1 MSRKHLTII
10 AENAVFCLFD
20 FTQSNGIKLAITI
33 NFETTCFEKYL
44 YNRRNTMKNK
54 LILTLAG
61 ISALAVAG
69 CDNTATNSNT
79 NVNRALN
86 ANNSNVAVVVPS
98 NTNATTANTYTV
110 STTNSWNGNITREEY
125 EKDKANYANRA
136 KEAGSTVGQG
146 ANDAWLW
153 TKTKA
158 ALATTTDLRD
168 STINVDVTNDVVTL
182 KGTVAS
188 AAEKTKAE
196 SVAKGIDGVKSVK
209 NDLQVKANDSMTNQM
224 VNGTANTK
232 SNTNANA
239 AKK

>member
-1 MSRKHLTII
+1 MR
-10 AENAVFCLFD
+10 
-20 FTQSNGIKLAITI
+20 
-33 NFETTCFEKYL
+33 
-44 YNRRNTMKNK
+44 NK

-69 CDNTATNSNT
+69 CDNTATNTNG
-79 NVNRALN
+79 NVNRAMN
-86 ANNSNVAVVVPS
+86 ANNGNVAIVVNS

-110 STTNSWNGNITREEY
+110 STTNSWNANITREEY

-136 KEAGSTVGQG
+136 KESGSTIGQG

-153 TKTKA
+153 TKTRA
-158 ALATTTDLRD
+158 ALATTNDLRE

-188 AAEKTKAE
+188 NEQKAKAE

-224 VNGTANTK
+224 VNGTSNTK
-232 SNTNANA
+232 SNTNANT
-239 AKK
+239 KK